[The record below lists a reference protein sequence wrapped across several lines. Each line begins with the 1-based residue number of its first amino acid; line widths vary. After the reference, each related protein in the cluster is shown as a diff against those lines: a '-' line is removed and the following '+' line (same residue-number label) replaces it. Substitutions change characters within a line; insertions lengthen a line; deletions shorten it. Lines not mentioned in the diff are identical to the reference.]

1 MLVVYYNNGGPVSQ
15 CRQLLSITYNA
26 GAKVTILAIASNHN
40 NGAHVSQCRQQI
52 WYHNAGVNIC

>member
-1 MLVVYYNNGGPVSQ
+1 MLVVYSNNGVPVSQ

-40 NGAHVSQCRQQI
+40 NGAHVSHCRQQI
-52 WYHNAGVNIC
+52 